1 VILLNMKPSSIGRD
15 VAYMVAYL
23 IGHSDYVAKSKY
35 LDALQRDAVAMKDED
50 HGYSSYKKTRPICQI
65 CYLPVLRP
73 VAAIPNCKSCN
84 VSLGCAS
91 PYCNEIKRNMQ
102 LECFI
107 CLRSGYC
114 VKCISN
120 TGCIGCGK
128 YVCKQCAFVVKG
140 ATTICSENCIQKSVK
155 RLKSE

>member
-1 VILLNMKPSSIGRD
+1 MKPSSIGRD

-35 LDALQRDAVAMKDED
+35 LDALQRDAVAMKDEP
-50 HGYSSYKKTRPICQI
+50 YKKTRPICQI

-107 CLRSGYC
+107 YLRSGYC

-120 TGCIGCGK
+120 TGCI
-128 YVCKQCAFVVKG
+128 CKQCAFVVKVQPQF
-140 ATTICSENCIQKSVK
+140 ARKIAFK
-155 RLKSE
+155 RV